1 MNGFSKI
8 FASVLLLA
16 SATMVAAQ
24 AKDEK
29 KPEGQQPAAAQ
40 QPAVNPYNGGTATS
54 PMPKSKEEAAAYNAF
69 VQMQDPAALE
79 AAAADLVAKYPDSN
93 LKGVIYQRVMLSYEG
108 AGPDKADK
116 AIESGKKA
124 LSFDPNDPLTN
135 AEVASLVAQHTK
147 GSDLDKDEKL
157 ADVHKY
163 ADAALKN
170 ADSPRVDSKAPQ
182 SAIDTLKADIKAEAY
197 NALGLAAF
205 INKDYAT
212 AEVNFQKTVDA
223 NPAQPDSVALLR
235 LGIAQRNLNKLDAA
249 LASLNKSIDAANATQ
264 MQQIANIATNQRDD
278 VLKLID
284 KKKAAAPAAPAPK
297 P

>member
-1 MNGFSKI
+1 MSEFQLWI
-8 FASVLLLA
+8 
-16 SATMVAAQ
+16 
-24 AKDEK
+24 
-29 KPEGQQPAAAQ
+29 
-40 QPAVNPYNGGTATS
+40 
-54 PMPKSKEEAAAYNAF
+54 
-69 VQMQDPAALE
+69 
-79 AAAADLVAKYPDSN
+79 
-93 LKGVIYQRVMLSYEG
+93 

-264 MQQIANIATNQRDD
+264 MQQIATIATNQRDD
-278 VLKLID
+278 VQKLID